1 MNCYNYMYV
10 ICTCRIYHVKYCWY
24 QTYDGFEFSW
34 IFCFLPSG
42 SSSEPDEKKYTIYIA
57 STPGHFTVLT
67 GSMTLEQVN
76 EKYWKV
82 NKPLEMYFAV
92 QKREEK

>member
-1 MNCYNYMYV
+1 MYEYIQFIV
-10 ICTCRIYHVKYCWY
+10 T
-24 QTYDGFEFSW
+24 
-34 IFCFLPSG
+34 G
-42 SSSEPDEKKYTIYIA
+42 SSVEIEEKKYTIYIA
-57 STPGHFTVLT
+57 STPGNFTTLT

-92 QKREEK
+92 QKKKDEK